1 MTLDILRN
9 EVLISSIE
17 IDEKTILA
25 KRIMTDGKITST
37 FVSKSVLPII
47 LGDYVLYEGDKYK
60 LNQPPRIK
68 KNNNKTYLY
77 TTVFQSV
84 LFDLNDKLLISSD
97 GLNDFTYTG
106 GIEEH
111 LGLLLENINSINPGW
126 TAGIIEANEV
136 KRIDYVNESCRTA
149 LTKLAEEYQ
158 FEFELVGKVIN
169 FKKAIGTIKPY
180 TFEYGHTKG
189 LYSIERAPVENK
201 TLVTK
206 MYAYGSTR
214 NLKYDYRDRAK
225 RLVFESK
232 FLTKNTA
239 IYGVKEGQYTND
251 DIFPERTSTITA
263 VNMVFNLDVYNNT
276 ESYVEDSTLNFN
288 ITAKALEGQRAKIV
302 FKSGDLSG
310 YEFEIWKHD
319 TDTNR
324 IYINSV
330 SESDGFVV
338 PKAMYLPKIGD
349 TYTLVDLDLPYEYVI
364 DAENRLQDAA
374 QVHLDENCVPKSL
387 YLVKMDPKFVKGNAV
402 VLTAGDLVP
411 IIDAELG
418 INQAIRVSEI
428 SYPLVNPHD
437 ISAII
442 ADFIPYK
449 LLEQTVKSA
458 KASSKAI
465 SSIINKVENITKNY
479 SSKTEITNNY
489 VTEYPEANVIVI
501 NGRAYKF
508 IKHFDNILNPEILE
522 ANDIITG
529 NYWDRYTLV
538 KKWQYKGG
546 STAFKE
552 NYDKIE
558 TINFTPE
565 V

>member
-9 EVLISSIE
+9 SVLISSVE
-17 IDEKTILA
+17 IDEKTILS

-47 LGDYVLYEGDKYK
+47 LGDYVMYGTEKYK
-60 LNQPPRIK
+60 LNQLPRIK
-68 KNNNKTYLY
+68 KQNNKTYLY
-77 TTVFQSV
+77 NVVFQSV
-84 LFDLNDKLLISSD
+84 LYDLNDKMLISTD
-97 GLNDFTYTG
+97 GLNDFDYTG

-126 TAGIIEANEV
+126 TAGTIDANEV

-149 LTKLAEEYQ
+149 LTRIAEAYA
-158 FEFELVGKVIN
+158 FEFELVGKVIH
-169 FKKAIGTIKPY
+169 FKKAIGTLKPY

-189 LYSIERAPVENK
+189 LYEIERAPVDNK

-206 MYAYGSTR
+206 LYAYGSTR
-214 NLKYDYRDRAK
+214 NLKYNYRERAK

-232 FLTKNTA
+232 FLTKNTE
-239 IYGVKEGQYTND
+239 IYGVKEGQYTNE
-251 DIFPERTSTITA
+251 DIFPERTAEITG
-263 VNMVFNLDVYNNT
+263 VNMVFNTDVYNNT
-276 ESYVEDSTLNFN
+276 ESYVEDSTLTFN
-288 ITAKALEGQRAKIV
+288 ITAKALEGQQAKIV

-310 YEFEIWKHD
+310 YQFEIWKHD
-319 TDTNR
+319 TVNNR
-324 IYINSV
+324 IYINSL

-349 TYTLVDLDLPYEYVI
+349 IYTLVDLDLPYEYII
-364 DAENRLQDAA
+364 DGEDRLQAAA
-374 QVHLDENCVPKSL
+374 QVYLDENCVPKSL
-387 YLVKMDPKFVKGNAV
+387 YLVKMDPKFVKAHTV

-411 IIDAELG
+411 IVDAELG
-418 INQAIRVSEI
+418 INQAIRVAEI
-428 SYPLVNPHD
+428 SFPLVNPSD

-479 SSKTEITNNY
+479 SSKTTVTNNY
-489 VTEYPEANVIVI
+489 VTEYPEVDVIVI
-501 NGRAYKF
+501 NGRRFKF

-558 TINFTPE
+558 TINLTPE